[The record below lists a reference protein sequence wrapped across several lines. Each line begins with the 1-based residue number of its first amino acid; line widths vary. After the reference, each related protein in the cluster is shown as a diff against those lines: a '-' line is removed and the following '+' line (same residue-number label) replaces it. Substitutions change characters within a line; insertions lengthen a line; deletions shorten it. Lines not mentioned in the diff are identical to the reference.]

1 MKKFHLTATL
11 LITLI
16 SMALLPSCRFHCVK
30 GSGHHITQNLTV
42 NKFTH
47 IYVDGGYKV
56 VLKQDSSYKVS
67 IEADDNLMQYIH
79 AESDGGELHIHN
91 SRKNF
96 CSSGEI
102 IVNVGVGN
110 LEELRG
116 SGSVVFSS
124 DGKLNTKDLKIKLS
138 GSGKTDLDL
147 TAANVITESS
157 GSSEITLKGQATS
170 NKVDLMGSGKIYALD
185 FVVGAYDI
193 HTTGASH
200 CEINVLNSLDVN
212 TTGASEIQYRGN
224 PSHVNSDKTGAAT
237 ITKVN

>member
-1 MKKFHLTATL
+1 MKKSYLTSIFVIAL
-11 LITLI
+11 L
-16 SMALLPSCRFHCVK
+16 SVVLLPSCRFHCIK
-30 GSGHHITQNLTV
+30 GSGNHITQNLTV
-42 NKFTH
+42 SKFTH

-79 AESDGGELHIHN
+79 ADSEDGELHIH
-91 SRKNF
+91 SRKNM

-116 SGSVVFSS
+116 SGAVDFSS

-138 GSGKTDLDL
+138 GSGKVNLDL
-147 TAANVITESS
+147 TAANVITEGS
-157 GSSEITLKGQATS
+157 GANEITLKGQATS
-170 NKVDLMGSGKIYALD
+170 NKVDLVGSGKIYALD
-185 FVVGAYDI
+185 FVVGTYDI

-200 CEINVLNSLDVN
+200 CEINVLNDLNVH
-212 TTGASEIQYRGN
+212 TTGAAEIKYRGN
-224 PSHVNSDKTGAAT
+224 PANVNSDKTGAAS
-237 ITKVN
+237 ITRID